1 MVFIGGWRRRRG
13 YDWYDDGVGYRPR
26 SRYGRDPRRGNSL
39 LRDMCLLESGCC
51 LAEAIG
57 CGPQLVL
64 LSPTLLRQSW
74 RAVGT
79 RPDVRVKPARRVDC
93 YASRSPSRVVS
104 TADQPAAAA
113 MLPLHTH
120 VLALRG
126 DSTAA
131 ALRRHGL
138 RRGGCLTARRLLR
151 CRPGATG
158 GNDPVPMSLDT
169 RQIP

>member
-79 RPDVRVKPARRVDC
+79 PPGRQGQAGTQGRLLRLAIALIELYQQRISPLRRPCCRYTPTC
-93 YASRSPSRVVS
+93 SHYAA
-104 TADQPAAAA
+104 T
-113 MLPLHTH
+113 
-120 VLALRG
+120 
-126 DSTAA
+126 
-131 ALRRHGL
+131 ALRRHC
-138 RRGGCLTARRLLR
+138 GGTVYDAV
-151 CRPGATG
+151 G
-158 GNDPVPMSLDT
+158 V
-169 RQIP
+169 